1 MAPSASDSS
10 FQFEISL
17 SVLNHLGRNLYRNFI
32 TVLGEAIS
40 NSWDADA
47 KNVWITTDRENSSF
61 TIKDDGCGMTAEDF
75 QTKFLTIGY
84 SKRKTGT
91 FKTADGRP
99 FIGSKGIGKLALL
112 SCAQQ
117 VSIFSKTTK
126 TEYTGGT
133 IDNTGLDDA
142 IKNDVL
148 PDQYP
153 LGQLD
158 LSLIEGLTDGHEKG
172 TILVFQN
179 SKEHLRNSVAHLKK
193 LLAMSFRFSLLD
205 PDFNIFVDREIVSNK
220 DLKDL
225 MSATEFLW
233 IINGYSDDY
242 VKGLGQLKA
251 DVTPITTPLEL
262 SGFFGTV
269 TKPRDLKISRTDER
283 ATVDLFVNGRLREKN
298 IIRHIPTQRIV
309 ESYLYGQVH
318 FDFMD
323 STGNDPF
330 TSSREGIVE
339 GDPNFLALMKFLKGE
354 VIPKVLED
362 WDVLRLARGKE
373 GDDENARVSKRK
385 RKALDLYTAAT
396 EEYRPEESGEA
407 RDQVDLWMDELR
419 PDAQFNVDAYV
430 DCFLSENLVRKYL
443 KHHSI
448 ISDEAKKEPMIT
460 PSRNSIEKQR
470 QTSVLTSGKIM
481 IRLVISEWINW
492 PSTRKV
498 GSLKGKHSHCG
509 MMPSASD
516 P

>member
-1 MAPSASDSS
+1 
-10 FQFEISL
+10 
-17 SVLNHLGRNLYRNFI
+17 
-32 TVLGEAIS
+32 
-40 NSWDADA
+40 
-47 KNVWITTDRENSSF
+47 
-61 TIKDDGCGMTAEDF
+61 
-75 QTKFLTIGY
+75 
-84 SKRKTGT
+84 
-91 FKTADGRP
+91 
-99 FIGSKGIGKLALL
+99 
-112 SCAQQ
+112 
-117 VSIFSKTTK
+117 
-126 TEYTGGT
+126 
-133 IDNTGLDDA
+133 
-142 IKNDVL
+142 
-148 PDQYP
+148 
-153 LGQLD
+153 
-158 LSLIEGLTDGHEKG
+158 
-172 TILVFQN
+172 
-179 SKEHLRNSVAHLKK
+179 
-193 LLAMSFRFSLLD
+193 MSFRFSLLD

-448 ISDEAKKEPMIT
+448 ISDEAKKRAHDYAIT
-460 PSRNSIEKQR
+460 EQHRKAAANISFDIRKDNDPLSYLGMDQLAVNAEGGKPQGQTQSLWNDAISFRPVRNAVGH
-470 QTSVLTSGKIM
+470 TGLLTQNAKSHLSLTFQN
-481 IRLVISEWINW
+481 IRARIKS
-492 PSTRKV
+492 
-498 GSLKGKHSHCG
+498 
-509 MMPSASD
+509 MMSKPES
-516 P
+516 